1 MHIILLISIS
11 SFVSQLDSRILETRK
26 HFLFILYTQSPSD
39 VYFIIYQFKFD
50 SQWVTSSGQIVKG
63 WLLQLIRTLRF
74 LKNSSLIFLLHSEG
88 TRKVPEVRK
97 VQKLH
102 STSSQ
107 ICFHENCSGSLPY
120 THRLMLINTN

>member
-50 SQWVTSSGQIVKG
+50 SQWITSSGQIVKG

-97 VQKLH
+97 VPKTPQY
-102 STSSQ
+102 
-107 ICFHENCSGSLPY
+107 SLPN
-120 THRLMLINTN
+120 LFSWELQWLIAIHTQADVNKH